1 MKIPTLKTL
10 NVKNKSVLLR
20 IDINSP
26 VVKGKILDN
35 PRFKASSKTINY
47 LLNKNAKITIIAHQ
61 GRKGDKDF
69 TSLEQHAKMLSK
81 YINKKIIY
89 IDDLFGQKAIES
101 INSLKPGKIIP
112 TLHSASYL
120 ISM

>member
-1 MKIPTLKTL
+1 MKLPTLKTL

-47 LLNKNAKITIIAHQ
+47 LIKNKSKITLP
-61 GRKGDKDF
+61 F
-69 TSLEQHAKMLSK
+69 
-81 YINKKIIY
+81 Y
-89 IDDLFGQKAIES
+89 
-101 INSLKPGKIIP
+101 
-112 TLHSASYL
+112 
-120 ISM
+120 